1 MAAPQH
7 VGAAAPGPVTP
18 CRSDNARDQAGVI
31 EGQVTEQRS
40 QYAGDEA
47 ADQARKADATLI
59 ARAALAGVE
68 LVRLA
73 DGTWIASGWGML
85 KPLTDAE
92 VGPWLQRVAGV
103 RT

>member
-1 MAAPQH
+1 MSEAAEL
-7 VGAAAPGPVTP
+7 GSG
-18 CRSDNARDQAGVI
+18 GGL
-31 EGQVTEQRS
+31 EGQTTEQSREHTDG
-40 QYAGDEA
+40 AA

-73 DGTWIASGWGML
+73 DGTWIASRWGML

-92 VGPWLQRVAGV
+92 VGPWLQRVGAPA
-103 RT
+103 